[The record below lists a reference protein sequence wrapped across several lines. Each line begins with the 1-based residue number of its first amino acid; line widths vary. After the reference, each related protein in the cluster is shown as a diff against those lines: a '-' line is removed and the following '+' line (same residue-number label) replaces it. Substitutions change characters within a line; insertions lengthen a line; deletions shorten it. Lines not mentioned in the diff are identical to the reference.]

1 MSESSNHFVKL
12 TNFRKFPSVRFP
24 KFLGFINFIQFVFFA
39 KMADHVQEQQTL
51 SGEEA
56 EVGSKTEENVRK
68 QLTVFFHLISIDLRN
83 VNYVE
88 NSSE

>member
-1 MSESSNHFVKL
+1 
-12 TNFRKFPSVRFP
+12 
-24 KFLGFINFIQFVFFA
+24 
-39 KMADHVQEQQTL
+39 MADHVQEQQTL